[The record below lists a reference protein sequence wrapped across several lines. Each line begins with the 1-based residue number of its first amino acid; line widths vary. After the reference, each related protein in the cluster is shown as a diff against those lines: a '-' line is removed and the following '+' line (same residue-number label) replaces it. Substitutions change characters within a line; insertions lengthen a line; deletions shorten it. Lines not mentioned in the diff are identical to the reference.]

1 MKFTLAAYNA
11 GEGRIYDC
19 IKLARSQGI
28 DTGTWESLCTVL
40 PQMSLDSILFVE
52 DVRHGKFKGRETVAY
67 VKAVLNR
74 YDIFNG
80 AEPRY
85 KVQPTDTALVI
96 IEETEDIDDV
106 ERILLSPDSLGR
118 VNFGDEQARD
128 QEENHD
134 DEPGKGVSGKH
145 RR

>member
-1 MKFTLAAYNA
+1 M
-11 GEGRIYDC
+11 
-19 IKLARSQGI
+19 
-28 DTGTWESLCTVL
+28 
-40 PQMSLDSILFVE
+40 E
-52 DVRHGKFKGRETVAY
+52 DVRHDKFKGRETVAD

-85 KVQPTDTALVI
+85 KVLPTDTALVI
-96 IEETEDIDDV
+96 IDETEDIDDL

-128 QEENHD
+128 QEEDHD